1 MKSILPI
8 AAVACFML
16 APAAHAAP
24 YRVYACDGPD
34 DGPLSMRPFET
45 YEIPAQTM
53 NHDDYCR
60 EPYGT
65 ALFEWRA
72 GTLPADQTGGWLLR
86 APSGTSLTQ
95 LRWRGDI
102 AGLTRS
108 GARVELDTDRGI
120 VAAWTTDLGN
130 DTRTFPLP
138 PGATVIALRQ
148 ACRSAVCTGPV
159 RTTIRA
165 LTATLDDPDPPTA
178 SDVTGP
184 PATAHGTAVLTFAA
198 ADEGSGLARAA
209 LYVDGVVRATALA
222 CPSLPGDAHGFQS
235 LPPCE
240 RAAPVEL
247 TWASAGVRDGTH
259 TVSAQLEDAAGNART
274 VFGPVTITADNAPPV
289 VGAVTV
295 SGTRRAGEPLTAAA
309 TGFDGQAVAY
319 AYRWQRCDGECEDI
333 GGADRARY
341 VLSGDDAGRRVRAIV
356 TARDQGGTTEV
367 ASDLSRGAGDRG
379 RGRAEPDRD
388 ADAVSRAEPDCGA
401 RAGGRG
407 SRPGDRRGGTRPAPG
422 TRGPVLRRRCAPP
435 ARRGAGVTPPR
446 SGDAGVSPPA
456 QRGGAGDAPPAQRG
470 AARASPALRT
480 RLPARDALTPDGP
493 ARLWPARRDPRAR
506 DRRARRAA
514 RRRAARR
521 PGQTAYPRCPRAAGG
536 RRGKRG
542 GRAFQLRR
550 ARRRQPR
557 AADR

>member
-1 MKSILPI
+1 
-8 AAVACFML
+8 ML

-130 DTRTFPLP
+130 DTRDIPTAARRDGDRAA
-138 PGATVIALRQ
+138 PG
-148 ACRSAVCTGPV
+148 CRSAVCTGPV

-295 SGTRRAGEPLTAAA
+295 SGTRRA
-309 TGFDGQAVAY
+309 
-319 AYRWQRCDGECEDI
+319 
-333 GGADRARY
+333 
-341 VLSGDDAGRRVRAIV
+341 
-356 TARDQGGTTEV
+356 
-367 ASDLSRGAGDRG
+367 
-379 RGRAEPDRD
+379 
-388 ADAVSRAEPDCGA
+388 VSR
-401 RAGGRG
+401 
-407 SRPGDRRGGTRPAPG
+407 
-422 TRGPVLRRRCAPP
+422 
-435 ARRGAGVTPPR
+435 
-446 SGDAGVSPPA
+446 
-456 QRGGAGDAPPAQRG
+456 
-470 AARASPALRT
+470 
-480 RLPARDALTPDGP
+480 
-493 ARLWPARRDPRAR
+493 
-506 DRRARRAA
+506 
-514 RRRAARR
+514 
-521 PGQTAYPRCPRAAGG
+521 
-536 RRGKRG
+536 
-542 GRAFQLRR
+542 
-550 ARRRQPR
+550 
-557 AADR
+557 